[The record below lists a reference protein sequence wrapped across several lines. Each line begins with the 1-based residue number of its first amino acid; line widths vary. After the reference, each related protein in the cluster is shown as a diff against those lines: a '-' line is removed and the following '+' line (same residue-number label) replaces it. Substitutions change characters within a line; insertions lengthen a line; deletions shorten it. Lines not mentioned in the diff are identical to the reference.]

1 MEIERGGNVGD
12 IADGIDIDATVVL
25 DIVGVLRLYQDTH
38 VVIVLLFP
46 ITEHKADVVGVVLI
60 LRESAQVLVEMIGH
74 ELIGEATEPGIPLAV
89 DGMDTLE
96 GILREMTEV
105 IGLAVALVLIVAQ
118 FVTGLQ
124 VS

>member
-1 MEIERGGNVGD
+1 
-12 IADGIDIDATVVL
+12 
-25 DIVGVLRLYQDTH
+25 
-38 VVIVLLFP
+38 
-46 ITEHKADVVGVVLI
+46 
-60 LRESAQVLVEMIGH
+60 MIGH

-105 IGLAVALVLIVAQ
+105 IGLAVALVLIVTQ

-124 VS
+124 VSTFPEGLAILGVDDITTVV